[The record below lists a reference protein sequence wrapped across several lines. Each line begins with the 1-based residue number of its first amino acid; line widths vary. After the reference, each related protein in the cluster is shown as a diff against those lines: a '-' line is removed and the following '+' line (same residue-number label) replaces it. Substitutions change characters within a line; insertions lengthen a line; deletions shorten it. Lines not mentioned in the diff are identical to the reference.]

1 MTDFG
6 NSIRLEL
13 ANRESAP
20 SRVSFIPE
28 NFASDASLSASS
40 RREIASLSAETDPE
54 LLARGLLSWAGRE
67 ERQQNFAA
75 ASAAYQFIGEHGS
88 NLGISAEARATA
100 QDRLAVLNGAG
111 SVGARV
117 EYQLSRFV
125 HEASNPAFL
134 GAMATGSA
142 VFSGGRAAILSQLAS
157 SGRAVIGARFLATAG
172 AFSLEVPSVW
182 ITAKGI
188 TELMAPGRQSWS
200 ADQNLRELAGLGL
213 TLGAFKFCSG
223 AVGRVVAPEAG
234 AIAANNS
241 AARSAIVQ
249 TAAFGG
255 LVLGR
260 QLEVATGLRAKTDIA
275 STAIDSLA
283 LLLQAQVGGRVAQSS
298 LGPKFQARSRA
309 LEDVARQGESVAWS
323 RLTTTLRGQGPD
335 MVFGQGPDMVF
346 GQGPDMIRP
355 EGQAPDMVY
364 SRAILRGQGPDMISG
379 QGPDMVFGQGPDMIQ
394 GQGPD
399 MRTALQ

>member
-6 NSIRLEL
+6 NSVRLELL
-13 ANRESAP
+13 ANRESA
-20 SRVSFIPE
+20 STRVSLIPE
-28 NFASDASLSASS
+28 NFSSSLDLSATSRRELASLSTES
-40 RREIASLSAETDPE
+40 DPE
-54 LLARGLLSWAGRE
+54 LLAQGLLSWASRE
-67 ERQQNFAA
+67 EKQQNFAA
-75 ASAAYQFIGEHGS
+75 ASAAYQFIGNS
-88 NLGISAEARATA
+88 AASLGFSSDLQARA
-100 QDRLAVLNGAG
+100 QDRLAVLGGAG

-142 VFSGGRAAILSQLAS
+142 VFSTGRAAILSQLVS
-157 SGRAVIGARFLATAG
+157 PGRAVIGARFLATAG

-188 TELMAPGRQSWS
+188 TEFMAPGRQSWS

-241 AARSAIVQ
+241 AARSALIQ
-249 TAAFGG
+249 ATALGG
-255 LVLGR
+255 IALGR
-260 QLEVATGLRAKTDIA
+260 QLEVATGLRAKTDAA

-283 LLLQAQVGGRVAQSS
+283 LLLQSHVGGRLAQSS
-298 LGPKFQARSRA
+298 LGPQFQARSRA
-309 LEDVARQGESVAWS
+309 LEATARQGESVAWS
-323 RLTTTLRGQGPD
+323 RLTSSLRSGPAMQLASLRGQSPDMIGQGPDMIRPMGQSPDMIGQAPDMMGQGPD

-346 GQGPDMIRP
+346 GQ
-355 EGQAPDMVY
+355 A
-364 SRAILRGQGPDMISG
+364 
-379 QGPDMVFGQGPDMIQ
+379 
-394 GQGPD
+394 PD
-399 MRTALQ
+399 MRTSLH